1 MKPRPHTL
9 SRLFLAALTV
19 LLASCDGG
27 TGEEPPPQG
36 EFDRS
41 EMLEHLGNALILPA
55 YEALQGAVN
64 DLDAA
69 AAAFADGPTASNLD
83 EVQGQ
88 LKNARLAWQDANLFQ
103 FGPAESVALR
113 ASLNTYPVDQDQV
126 EANIASGDYTLGT
139 IGNRAAV
146 GFPTLGY
153 LVYGTG
159 TTEEE
164 TLAAYTTAA
173 DASKRLAYLQ
183 DNIGFIKAAVD
194 GTVDAWAASGD
205 DYIGTFLSQANA
217 GTDVGSSLGMLI
229 NAFVLHYERF
239 IRDGKIGI
247 PAGVRSAGVPRPTL
261 TEAYYGGYSAEL
273 ALANLHAARRMFLG
287 NSLAGAEGLGLDDHL
302 QALDAEALAT
312 EIVTEFDEAIAALK
326 ALTDPLS
333 EQIEGNNDPVLTAFT
348 ELQDVIVLL
357 KADVTSVLGVTITYQ
372 DNDGD

>member
-113 ASLNTYPVDQDQV
+113 ASLEHVTR
-126 EANIASGDYTLGT
+126 STKT
-139 IGNRAAV
+139 RSRRTSRRAITPWA
-146 GFPTLGY
+146 PS
-153 LVYGTG
+153 
-159 TTEEE
+159 
-164 TLAAYTTAA
+164 ATAL
-173 DASKRLAYLQ
+173 R
-183 DNIGFIKAAVD
+183 
-194 GTVDAWAASGD
+194 
-205 DYIGTFLSQANA
+205 
-217 GTDVGSSLGMLI
+217 
-229 NAFVLHYERF
+229 
-239 IRDGKIGI
+239 
-247 PAGVRSAGVPRPTL
+247 
-261 TEAYYGGYSAEL
+261 
-273 ALANLHAARRMFLG
+273 
-287 NSLAGAEGLGLDDHL
+287 
-302 QALDAEALAT
+302 
-312 EIVTEFDEAIAALK
+312 
-326 ALTDPLS
+326 
-333 EQIEGNNDPVLTAFT
+333 
-348 ELQDVIVLL
+348 
-357 KADVTSVLGVTITYQ
+357 
-372 DNDGD
+372 